1 MNYAIILAAGEG
13 QRCEGIK
20 NKLLIEVAGK
30 PLVYYS
36 LIAFNDHPNIRE
48 VTVVVNNKNK
58 EKIKKLVKEFELKK
72 VKKFVTGGKS
82 RQESVSNGMKSL
94 EKKAK
99 PKDIVLVHNAAN
111 PLPSINEISE
121 CINISVENG
130 ACIVGHF
137 INSTIKEIS
146 KDKILKTHDREKLFA
161 AETPQAAQYNIL
173 KKALK
178 NAEKEKLEVTDE
190 AMLLEA
196 IDQDISYIQADEH
209 NIKITTSTDI
219 KNLKAVLGELPNNI
233 KVGIGQDSHMF
244 EKEEMGLFIGGIE
257 LKDEKKLQANS
268 DGDVILHAIFNA
280 LSQAIGEN
288 SIGFYAD
295 EMYEKGITDS
305 KKYLKPLLDK
315 IKKKKLKINSLGI
328 MLECK
333 TPKIDPL
340 VPKIK
345 KSLSEIFDLKSNK
358 IGVTAT
364 SGEHMTL
371 FGAGLGIQCFAIVS
385 LVKE

>member
-1 MNYAIILAAGEG
+1 MNYAIILAAGES
-13 QRCEGIK
+13 QRCEGVK
-20 NKLLIEVAGK
+20 DKLLVEVAGQ
-30 PLVYYS
+30 PIIYYS
-36 LIAFNDHPNIRE
+36 LMAFNDHPDIDD
-48 VTVVVNNKNK
+48 VILVVNKKNEEKFTKLIK
-58 EKIKKLVKEFELKK
+58 EYKFKK
-72 VKKFVTGGKS
+72 VSKIVLGGSS
-82 RQESVSNGMKSL
+82 RQESLGQGLNVI

-99 PKDIVLVHNAAN
+99 PKDVIIVHNGAN
-111 PLPSINEISE
+111 PLPSINEITE
-121 CINISVENG
+121 CINISAENG

-146 KDKILKTHDREKLFA
+146 KEKILKTHNRENLFA
-161 AETPQAAQYNIL
+161 AETPQAAQYSIL

-178 NAEKEKLEVTDE
+178 NAIKEKLVTTDE

-209 NIKITTSTDI
+209 NIKITKSSDI
-219 KNLKAVLGELPNNI
+219 KNLKAILGELPKDI

-244 EKEEMGLFIGGIE
+244 KKEEMGLFLGGLE
-257 LKDEKKLQANS
+257 LKDEKKLKANS

-280 LSQAIGEN
+280 ISQAIGEN

-295 EMYEKGITDS
+295 EMCEQGIKDS
-305 KKYLKPLLDK
+305 KEYLKMLLSK
-315 IKKKKLKINSLGI
+315 TKKKKLKINSLGI

-340 VPKIK
+340 VPKLK
-345 KSLSEIFDLKSNK
+345 KSLSEILNLKASR
-358 IGVTAT
+358 IGITAT
-364 SGEHMTL
+364 SGEYMTL

-385 LVKE
+385 LKKE